1 MNDKELYSPE
11 YFKSYSLEC
20 NPFKADNLVFEGTIT
35 PINTKQCVLEDC
47 QEFK

>member
-20 NPFKADNLVFEGTIT
+20 NPFKADSFTFAKTLK
-35 PINTKQCVLEDC
+35 PIDSSECVMINCGEY
-47 QEFK
+47 